1 MASAKMKVIDLS
13 ISARLTLVIVLA
25 ALVTALATGFIA
37 YIKFADELD
46 ASAKK
51 NLSALRDGRRSALE
65 VYLGSIRQ
73 DLQILSK
80 SHVTREALLGFST
93 AWTAAAGPDTPEPG
107 DYLHDLYATSNPFP
121 VDRGDEFQDAKD
133 GSDCSELHRKFHP
146 WFRAF
151 FL

>member
-80 SHVTREALLGFST
+80 SHVTREVLDGLDRRRRPGHAR
-93 AWTAAAGPDTPEPG
+93 AWRLSA
-107 DYLHDLYATSNPFP
+107 
-121 VDRGDEFQDAKD
+121 
-133 GSDCSELHRKFHP
+133 
-146 WFRAF
+146 
-151 FL
+151 